1 MAPNPIISLPRR
13 SDARINDVLQDQPAP
28 GLTYPMILSAVV
40 VVLVAA
46 TEWARRWLLSGCAL
60 ETLLIVYG
68 YGYGSR
74 IFPDIP
80 LWTLLASINL
90 LYAISSTSWLL
101 YGVFTALCWPIIG
114 ITCLNQFNAIANLA
128 RKNLRKV
135 LKQLQFT
142 RDKIALFNLPAL
154 EIDTDVNGLMVIR
167 GITISLSKLTIV
179 AHGIELGTVIMS
191 ANKLK

>member
-1 MAPNPIISLPRR
+1 
-13 SDARINDVLQDQPAP
+13 
-28 GLTYPMILSAVV
+28 MILSAVV